1 TAASTRTRF
10 RGRIG
15 VVDGG
20 RGVRRPP
27 LEGSLVDSLW
37 VNLAFVL
44 LFILIGG
51 VFAASEIALVSLRE
65 SQIRALADRGKAGA
79 AVARL
84 TRDSNRFL
92 SAVQV
97 GVTLAGFFS
106 ASYGAA
112 QIAPVLAGWLE
123 GTRLSAESAFVIA
136 FVATT
141 LAIAYLSL
149 VLGELVPKRL
159 AMMAAER
166 MALAVARPLDFLAS
180 VLRPVIGLLSA
191 STNGIVRLLGQ

>member
-1 TAASTRTRF
+1 
-10 RGRIG
+10 
-15 VVDGG
+15 
-20 RGVRRPP
+20 
-27 LEGSLVDSLW
+27 W
-37 VNLAFVL
+37 
-44 LFILIGG
+44 
-51 VFAASEIALVSLRE
+51 
-65 SQIRALADRGKAGA
+65 
-79 AVARL
+79 L

-112 QIAPVLAGWLE
+112 QIAPVLADWLE

-166 MALAVARPLDFLAS
+166 TALTVARPLDFLAS

-191 STNGIVRLLGQ
+191 STNGIVRLLGQDPHAQREDIGPEELRSLVAEPDSLSDKGRDM